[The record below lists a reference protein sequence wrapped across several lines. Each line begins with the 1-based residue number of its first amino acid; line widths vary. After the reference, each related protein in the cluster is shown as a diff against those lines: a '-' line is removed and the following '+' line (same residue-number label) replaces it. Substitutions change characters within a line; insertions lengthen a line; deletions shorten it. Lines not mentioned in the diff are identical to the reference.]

1 MTHMPTKG
9 IPMSTTPPPPN
20 EPVEPGPGGYPT
32 YPGEAA
38 STPGPGGYPTH
49 PGTPP
54 GGGGWQP
61 DAVADV
67 PQPGSIQLA
76 VRLMWAGAA
85 VSLVSLVVGLAT
97 LGSTKD
103 DIRDE
108 LVKDDPNVSQSAID
122 AAYAVGIALV
132 IVVGALGVLAWL
144 WMAWKNGQ
152 GRSWAR
158 IVATVLGG
166 LNVLF
171 TLLAFTGA
179 NVEPVSLIFSLVNL
193 ALAVVILILMWR
205 KESSEFYTARSR
217 PQYG

>member
-1 MTHMPTKG
+1 
-9 IPMSTTPPPPN
+9 MSTTPPPPN

-32 YPGEAA
+32 YPAEGTSA
-38 STPGPGGYPTH
+38 PGPGDYPTH

-54 GGGGWQP
+54 GGGWSPPGGP
-61 DAVADV
+61 GAEV
-67 PQPGSIQLA
+67 PQTGSIRLA
-76 VRLMWAGAA
+76 VRLMWAGAV
-85 VSLVSLVVGLAT
+85 VSLVSLIVGLAT
-97 LGSTKD
+97 LGSVKD

-108 LVKDDPNVSQSAID
+108 LVKDDPNVSQSTID
-122 AAYAVGIALV
+122 TAYAVGIGLV
-132 IVVGALGVLAWL
+132 VVVGALGVLAWL

-171 TLLAFTGA
+171 TLLSFTGA
-179 NVEPVSLIFSLVNL
+179 NAEPVSLIFSLINL
-193 ALAVVILILMWR
+193 VLAIVILILLWR
-205 KESSEFYTARSR
+205 KDSSEFYTARSR